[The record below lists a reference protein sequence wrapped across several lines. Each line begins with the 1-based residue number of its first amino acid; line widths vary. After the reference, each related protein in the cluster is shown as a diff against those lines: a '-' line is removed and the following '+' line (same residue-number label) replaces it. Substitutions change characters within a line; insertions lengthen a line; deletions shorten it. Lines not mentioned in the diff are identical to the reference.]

1 MVYKGNQYPIPSGG
15 AGGGFKIHAYGKS
28 ELAMMYFPGDSK
40 DSALRKF
47 RFWLKVNKR
56 LRKFITPKRK
66 YYSPKQVR
74 VIIDELGE
82 PDIQ

>member
-1 MVYKGNQYPIPSGG
+1 MRENEV
-15 AGGGFKIHAYGKS
+15 FKIRAYGKS
-28 ELAMMYFPGDSK
+28 ELAMLYFPGDSK
-40 DSALRKF
+40 
-47 RFWLKVNKR
+47 NKR

>member
-1 MVYKGNQYPIPSGG
+1 MNEKEFIVR
-15 AGGGFKIHAYGKS
+15 AYGKS
-28 ELAMMYFPGDSK
+28 ELAMLYFPGDSK
-40 DSALRKF
+40 ATALKKLRY
-47 RFWLKVNKR
+47 WLKVNKR

>member
-1 MVYKGNQYPIPSGG
+1 MMRENEE
-15 AGGGFKIHAYGKS
+15 FKIRAYGKS
-28 ELAMMYFPGDSK
+28 ELAMLYFPGDSK
-40 DSALRKF
+40 ESALRKF